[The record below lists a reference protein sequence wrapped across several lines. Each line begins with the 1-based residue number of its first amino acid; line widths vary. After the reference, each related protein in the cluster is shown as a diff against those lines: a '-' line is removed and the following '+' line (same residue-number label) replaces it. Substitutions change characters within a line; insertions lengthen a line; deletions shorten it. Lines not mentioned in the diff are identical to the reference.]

1 MSIGTSLK
9 GIFYNLFSNLA
20 KGHYIQVI
28 ASLAV
33 SITVATTLL
42 DKFDEYLKKIKGDFN
57 DMKTLDFSNYLVSF
71 IDLSKLDEC
80 LVVILSAI
88 SFAIVWRFTYDLK
101 PKSKVSN

>member
-9 GIFYNLFSNLA
+9 GVFYNLATNLA
-20 KGHYIQVI
+20 KGHYIQII

-42 DKFDEYLKKIKGDFN
+42 DKFDEYLKQVKGNFN
-57 DMKTLDFSNYLVSF
+57 DLRSLEFSNYLMAF
-71 IDLSKLDEC
+71 IDLSKLDTC
-80 LVVILSAI
+80 LVIILVAI

>member
-1 MSIGTSLK
+1 MSLGTSLK
-9 GIFYNLFSNLA
+9 GIFYNLATNLA

-28 ASLAV
+28 ASLAI

-42 DKFDEYLKKIKGDFN
+42 DKFDEYLKDVKGNFD
-57 DMKTLDFSNYLVSF
+57 DLKTLQFSNYLMAF
-71 IDLSKLDEC
+71 IDLSKLDKC
-80 LVVILSAI
+80 LVIILTAI

>member
-1 MSIGTSLK
+1 MQLGSSLK
-9 GIFYNLFSNLA
+9 GIFYNLATNLINA
-20 KGHYIQVI
+20 SYIQII

-33 SITVATTLL
+33 SIAVATTLL
-42 DKFDEYLKKIKGDFN
+42 DKFDEYLKDLKGDFS
-57 DMKTLDFSNYLVSF
+57 DLKQLDFSNYLVAF

-80 LVVILSAI
+80 IVIILTAI

>member
-1 MSIGTSLK
+1 M
-9 GIFYNLFSNLA
+9 
-20 KGHYIQVI
+20 I
-28 ASLAV
+28 ASLAI

-42 DKFDEYLKKIKGDFN
+42 DKFDEYLKELKGDFS
-57 DMKTLDFSNYLVSF
+57 DLKTLEFSNYLMAF

-80 LVVILSAI
+80 LVIILTAI